1 MSVLWDTMDTMGL
14 VFAPTQLEPG
24 HLGRP
29 PSGISSD

>member
-1 MSVLWDTMDTMGL
+1 MGLWDTMGL

-29 PSGISSD
+29 PSEISSD